1 MTSYIFY
8 AFLRFHTARRQDG
21 WNVQNVTKTPP
32 CAAVDNF
39 LRLTNQPLHLT
50 LTSFFS
56 TIVVAKINEQER
68 TGHRETEII
77 FATSYH
83 SFIHSFKMST
93 GIRRINNNNEQQ
105 SVFTRQST
113 ILRKNLGEWDAIL
126 RNPRGEDWSKM
137 LGRLNAALNQSAN
150 MDKSIEDVLEHFV
163 YLPKQST
170 ANAQDIPF
178 FLSTRLEAP
187 TTDEGQSI
195 SEPSLV
201 QGENPVQVLS
211 KYEMRA
217 AQLAQEFDDEMVRF

>member
-1 MTSYIFY
+1 
-8 AFLRFHTARRQDG
+8 
-21 WNVQNVTKTPP
+21 
-32 CAAVDNF
+32 
-39 LRLTNQPLHLT
+39 
-50 LTSFFS
+50 
-56 TIVVAKINEQER
+56 
-68 TGHRETEII
+68 
-77 FATSYH
+77 
-83 SFIHSFKMST
+83 MST
-93 GIRRINNNNEQQ
+93 GSRRSSINNNNEQQ

-187 TTDEGQSI
+187 ATEEGQSMI
-195 SEPSLV
+195 SEQPSSLV
-201 QGENPVQVLS
+201 QGDDPVQVLS